1 MTRHFTPPMVRC
13 RSDKILEDAMR
24 RRIAGCLT
32 LLLAVVQTSAAG
44 AASPIMREIVIEFA
58 AYLRLGADCP
68 QKAAPE
74 LSAEAAMFMM
84 FVKPPVQ
91 EEEIARKQRELEQ
104 VKGAIGLKRWCAA
117 DYVVRIGAAKAAM
130 LALSAK

>member
-1 MTRHFTPPMVRC
+1 
-13 RSDKILEDAMR
+13 MR

-32 LLLAVVQTSAAG
+32 LLLTLIQPSAAG
-44 AASPIMREIVIEFA
+44 AASTVMREIVVEFA

-68 QKAAPE
+68 QKTAPD
-74 LSAEAAMFMM
+74 LSAEAAMFML

-104 VKGAIGLKRWCAA
+104 VKGAIGLKKWCAA
-117 DYVVRIGAAKAAM
+117 DYVVRIGAARAAM